1 MVTVILLL
9 KFKFI
14 IGHDMN
20 MSDYDR
26 RTALHLAVAENHPK
40 CVKYLVQTCKVEI
53 QVKDR

>member
-1 MVTVILLL
+1 MQLYKI
-9 KFKFI
+9 KFI
-14 IGHDMN
+14 LGHDMN